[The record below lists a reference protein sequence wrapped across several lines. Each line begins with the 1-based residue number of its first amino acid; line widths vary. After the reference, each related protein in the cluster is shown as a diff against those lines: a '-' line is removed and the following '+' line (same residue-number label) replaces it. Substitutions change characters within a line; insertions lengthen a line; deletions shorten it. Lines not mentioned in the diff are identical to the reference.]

1 MKYLKLFENLESN
14 LWIEISQHEYEDREV
29 INFSNSKRDDILSL
43 FHKDE
48 ITIEVNNSV
57 ALMIRYHRPKTR
69 REQLNDMI
77 ITFEMCDDYWYTVC
91 IEDDYQIHYKCD
103 DITGVKELLKDKD
116 II

>member
-1 MKYLKLFENLESN
+1 
-14 LWIEISQHEYEDREV
+14 
-29 INFSNSKRDDILSL
+29 
-43 FHKDE
+43 
-48 ITIEVNNSV
+48 
-57 ALMIRYHRPKTR
+57 
-69 REQLNDMI
+69 MI